1 MHEFD
6 QPRTIHVYIFGHT
19 ITIQNIYIYIYI
31 CVYIYMYM
39 YVNNRTIIY
48 AYSLVKVP
56 TKEYIYSLAKEKEIR
71 HQKAYICECDTNT
84 GTS

>member
-1 MHEFD
+1 M
-6 QPRTIHVYIFGHT
+6 YIFLA
-19 ITIQNIYIYIYI
+19 ILLQFRIYIYI
-31 CVYIYMYM
+31 

-71 HQKAYICECDTNT
+71 HQKAYICECDTPLNT
-84 GTS
+84 GTSSS